1 MTVFEELGVG
11 TKKIAL
17 SLAENQEIS
26 RLLKYMDSS
35 PLSKEKAD
43 WDVYNDNLFNKN
55 IQIKPLL
62 DMSEIEEGFITILVP
77 IGDLNANES
86 FMSLGVQI
94 DIYLPVNSWMIN
106 EENLRPY
113 LIMDEIVKKI
123 NLKRITSIGTLV
135 FSGFELDTVSDKV
148 TRHSM
153 TFMVDSQNGK

>member
-1 MTVFEELGVG
+1 MPKASLEFRAIFLIFDLQTPAVAILS
-11 TKKIAL
+11 
-17 SLAENQEIS
+17 SLALVVNFAFF
-26 RLLKYMDSS
+26 R
-35 PLSKEKAD
+35 LSKQ
-43 WDVYNDNLFNKN
+43 YNLFNKN

-62 DMSEIEEGFITILVP
+62 DVSEIEEGFITILIP

>member
-55 IQIKPLL
+55 KWERMLW
-62 DMSEIEEGFITILVP
+62 
-77 IGDLNANES
+77 NC
-86 FMSLGVQI
+86 
-94 DIYLPVNSWMIN
+94 
-106 EENLRPY
+106 
-113 LIMDEIVKKI
+113 
-123 NLKRITSIGTLV
+123 
-135 FSGFELDTVSDKV
+135 
-148 TRHSM
+148 
-153 TFMVDSQNGK
+153 